1 MELHQLEYL
10 VALAEEGSFT
20 RAAERLAIAQPSLS
34 QQIQKLEREIGQP
47 LFDRLPRG
55 VTATEAGQNL
65 LIHARRILAQI
76 EDAKRQAGEQRGAV
90 SGALTIGAIPT
101 IAPYLLPEVMKAFA
115 ADHPDVRLEL
125 VEDVT
130 ARLLEQLDHGRL
142 DFAVMSDAD
151 PGRSLILEEIGREPL
166 LLLLPEKHRLA
177 KRRAIAWADIH
188 DDHFL
193 ILHEMH
199 CLTGQVMLF
208 CRPQGLK
215 PTIAARGA
223 QLSTLAEMISAGLGV
238 SVVPT
243 MMKSHDA
250 GAGRVYRPFA
260 SDPPDRA
267 ICVAWS
273 LFRYRTN
280 AARAFVKVLKERMS
294 LHRSK

>member
-1 MELHQLEYL
+1 MELHQLAYV

-20 RAAERLAIAQPSLS
+20 RAAERLLIAQPSLS

-55 VTATEAGQNL
+55 VTATEAGQKL
-65 LIHARRILAQI
+65 LDHARRILAEV
-76 EDAKRQAGEQRGAV
+76 EDAKRQARELRDTV
-90 SGALTIGAIPT
+90 SGSLAVGAIPT
-101 IAPYLLPEVMKAFA
+101 IAPYLLPDVMKRFA
-115 ADHPDVRLEL
+115 VQYPEVRLEL

-130 ARLLEQLDHGRL
+130 SRLLEQLDQGRL
-142 DFAVMSDAD
+142 DLAIMSDAD

-166 LLLLPEKHRLA
+166 LLLLPEGHRLA
-177 KRRAIAWADIH
+177 KRKAIAWADIH
-188 DDHFL
+188 EERFL
-193 ILHEMH
+193 ILHDMH

-223 QLSTLAEMISAGLGV
+223 QLVTIAEMISAGLGV
-238 SVVPT
+238 SVAPT
-243 MMKSHDA
+243 MMKIRDA

-260 SDPPDRA
+260 SDPPSRA

-273 LFRYRTN
+273 VFRYRTN
-280 AARAFVKVLKERMS
+280 AARAFVKMVKERIG
-294 LHRSK
+294 RG